1 MTQPTDRP
9 GIDQLRNLADR
20 AERGPLTAD
29 EAARLREGIDQMHA
43 WLITARAVAHSNR
56 QHVRAIVPELE
67 KAEANLTAIAA
78 IFEGFG
84 NLLAT
89 SSRDWAP
96 YRVDA
101 WLWAVVLGWDC
112 EETEHDD
119 TCVHGVLEEIAKD
132 HDWSDEAVA
141 KARSYRATVRAVLD
155 EHGQTPA

>member
-43 WLITARAVAHSNR
+43 WLI
-56 QHVRAIVPELE
+56 
-67 KAEANLTAIAA
+67 TAIAA